1 MLIGIEPNLGDRIV
15 TLIAVHGP
23 QEAAELQVAMA
34 RQGERYTIQ
43 AIYYELRK
51 LIRDGVLVKQKFRF
65 AIRIAWALEMDMLN
79 DRIRSSCFC
88 ESVGTSMLPAERGK
102 VTWHFSNL
110 LRLDDFWV
118 ECMQRAFDNSQTKLL
133 YNWAPRP
140 WFYFGQAKKLDQ
152 FYRSLTRRKCRIG
165 LVLGGTNALDR
176 AFSERMSPTLYT
188 IRHDPQFLPEMKRQH
203 LQVIGDYVFKVTIA
217 ARTMS
222 EIDSIF
228 TMTKS
233 LEKLDW
239 RRMQRVLNSSSSARL
254 DIIHH
259 PVQAGRLR
267 GKFQRYF
274 GNL

>member
-1 MLIGIEPNLGDRIV
+1 MLVGIEPTLGDRIV

-23 QEAAELQVAMA
+23 QEAAQLQYAMGG
-34 RQGERYTIQ
+34 QGHRYTVQ

-51 LIRDGVLVKQKFRF
+51 LIRHGVLVKQKSNF
-65 AIRIAWALEMDMLN
+65 AIRVAWALELATLN
-79 DRIRSSCFC
+79 DRIRDTCF
-88 ESVGTSMLPAERGK
+88 SASAGAALLPGKNCK

-118 ECMQRAFDNSQTKLL
+118 ECMQRAFDDSEGKVL

-152 FYRSLTRRKCRIG
+152 FYRSIARKKCRIG
-165 LVLGGTNALDR
+165 LVLGGDDPLDR
-176 AFSERMSPTLYT
+176 AFSARMSRSLYT
-188 IRHDPQFLPEMKRQH
+188 IRHDPQFLPDMGRQH
-203 LQVIGDYVFKVTIA
+203 LQVIGEYVFKVTIS
-217 ARTMS
+217 ARTMR
-222 EIDSIF
+222 ELDLIF
-228 TMTKS
+228 SKTAS

-239 RRMQRVLNSSSSARL
+239 GRMQRALNSSTSARL

-267 GKFQRYF
+267 GKFERYF
-274 GNL
+274 GRR